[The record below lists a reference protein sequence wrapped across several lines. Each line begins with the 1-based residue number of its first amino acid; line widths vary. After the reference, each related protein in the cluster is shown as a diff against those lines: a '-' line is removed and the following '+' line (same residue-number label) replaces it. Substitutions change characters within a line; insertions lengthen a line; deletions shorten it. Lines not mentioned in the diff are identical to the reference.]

1 MQCPITTAQA
11 HTHECE
17 ECGGFGRIAV
27 EVREGE
33 PARDRKCPECEGEG
47 EVSYVTDDHP
57 DGCEVCDGKGTLP
70 KHVAE
75 WVAAQQIAEIPD
87 SVQRAVIRLHNLG
100 MLVRPPA
107 TCEYARIELCVAR
120 TDDVS
125 ALLAKVGLEPAII
138 LNAEIDDTSPRTRMG
153 HWVLLAAV
161 PPSDREIREFA
172 RRTEVSD
179 AAA

>member
-1 MQCPITTAQA
+1 MQCPIATAQH

-17 ECGGFGRIAV
+17 ECGGFGRVAV

-70 KHVAE
+70 KRVAE

-87 SVQRAVIRLHNLG
+87 GVQRAVIRLHNLG

-107 TCEYARIELCVAR
+107 ICEYGLIELCVAR
-120 TDDVS
+120 TDDIS
-125 ALLAKVGLEPAII
+125 ALLAKVGLEP
-138 LNAEIDDTSPRTRMG
+138 LRVMNPEIEDISPRARMG
-153 HWVLLAAV
+153 HWIQLVAV
-161 PPSDREIREFA
+161 PPSDRAIREFA
-172 RRTEVSD
+172 RQAEMSH